1 MVVVDLWGELYWYD
15 ESKVFT
21 EQFTSKTILLLL
33 FFYFY
38 VELDSVDYIF
48 PEDWLSIVFKLSFSP
63 KLCFYL
69 LISSRSSIA
78 SLLLLDSIK
87 PEIFTLKLLNEKGKN
102 TWVSTNLFLDLSSE
116 FIAFFDR
123 VILSSTQH
131 VVCFFYDYS
140 LFLHTGLPLQAREG
154 LSLQ

>member
-1 MVVVDLWGELYWYD
+1 MDKRGGGNIGMVVVDLWAELYWYD

-69 LISSRSSIA
+69 LISSCRSSIA
-78 SLLLLDSIK
+78 SLLLLDSSK

-102 TWVSTNLFLDLSSE
+102 T
-116 FIAFFDR
+116 
-123 VILSSTQH
+123 
-131 VVCFFYDYS
+131 
-140 LFLHTGLPLQAREG
+140 
-154 LSLQ
+154 